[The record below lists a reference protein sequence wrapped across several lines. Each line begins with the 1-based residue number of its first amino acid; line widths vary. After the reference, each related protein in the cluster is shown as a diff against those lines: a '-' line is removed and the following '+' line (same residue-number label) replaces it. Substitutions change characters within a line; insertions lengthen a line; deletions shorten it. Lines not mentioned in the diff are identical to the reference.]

1 MRTATIAVLLL
12 SISAAAQSQSP
23 AAAAFDVAS
32 VKPNR
37 SGQPMRL
44 GPTLQPGGR
53 VFAVNLPLE
62 ELIRAAYELRQNELI
77 IDSPLSERT
86 FDIEARASGTVEAN
100 QARAMLRTLLVDR
113 FALKAHREARE
124 LPIYSL
130 VRVTSG
136 RLGPQ
141 MRQSGPQCAPL
152 KLPEGQGAPPPPPPP
167 PPGAAGTAL
176 RSRRAFAKC
185 PTMFYHAGASA
196 RSIDMDAFA
205 ETLAV
210 FVGRPVINK
219 TGLSGD
225 YDLDLIYTP
234 EDGPPVAAAAEAPSL
249 PTALQEQLG
258 LKLEGGRAPVE
269 VLVVDRVEAPTEN

>member
-1 MRTATIAVLLL
+1 MRVTIAVLLL
-12 SISAAAQSQSP
+12 SMSVAARSQSP

-62 ELIRAAYELRQNELI
+62 ELIRAAYELRENELI
-77 IDSPLSERT
+77 IDSRFGETT
-86 FDIEARASGTVEAN
+86 FDIEARAGVSVQTD
-100 QARAMLRTLLVDR
+100 QARAMLRTLLAER
-113 FALKAHREARE
+113 FALKAHRETRE

-130 VRVTSG
+130 VRVTNG

-141 MRQSGPQCAPL
+141 LRESGPQCAAL
-152 KLPEGQGAPPPPPPP
+152 KFPEGPGAPPPPPPP
-167 PPGAAGTAL
+167 PPGAGGTPL
-176 RSRRAFAKC
+176 RSRRMFAKC

-205 ETLAV
+205 ETLAG

-234 EDGPPVAAAAEAPSL
+234 DDGPPVAAAAQAPSL

-258 LKLEGGRAPVE
+258 LKLESGRAPVE
-269 VLVVDRVEAPTEN
+269 VLVVDAIQPPTEN